1 MTENFTIS
9 VDFGND
15 FKGEPLMTLT
25 EDYVIN
31 SANEIDCTDF
41 NKNCKWMSMGRGPEV
56 LVRFNEW
63 L

>member
-1 MTENFTIS
+1 
-9 VDFGND
+9 
-15 FKGEPLMTLT
+15 MTLT

-41 NKNCKWMSMGRGPEV
+41 NKNCKWMPMGRGPEV

>member
-41 NKNCKWMSMGRGPEV
+41 NKNCKWMPMGRGPEV